1 MNNGNIDALVY
12 LAGVYIIAFVNPKDA
27 FEVTQNFFNLIYANE
42 NRKLWTPYISNAS
55 FSISTS
61 NTVRTSGLDLG
72 AFYVRT
78 RRLFWIILFGIRQRL
93 FCILGVFYGFKLMW
107 WIVIRDHSGIM
118 SILFAPFLVRWEW

>member
-78 RRLFWIILFGIRQRL
+78 RRLF
-93 FCILGVFYGFKLMW
+93 
-107 WIVIRDHSGIM
+107 
-118 SILFAPFLVRWEW
+118 